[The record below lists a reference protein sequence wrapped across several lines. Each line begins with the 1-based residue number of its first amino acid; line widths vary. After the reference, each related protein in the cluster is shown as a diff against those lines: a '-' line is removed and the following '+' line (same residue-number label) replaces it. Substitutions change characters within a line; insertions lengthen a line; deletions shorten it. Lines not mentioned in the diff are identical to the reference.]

1 MTGRNRE
8 AEKEKKKEQGKGQ
21 GKERDFKGK
30 VKTGQERVEEVAIS
44 IESPACVL
52 C

>member
-30 VKTGQERVEEVAIS
+30 MKTGQERV
-44 IESPACVL
+44 L
-52 C
+52 GKFLD